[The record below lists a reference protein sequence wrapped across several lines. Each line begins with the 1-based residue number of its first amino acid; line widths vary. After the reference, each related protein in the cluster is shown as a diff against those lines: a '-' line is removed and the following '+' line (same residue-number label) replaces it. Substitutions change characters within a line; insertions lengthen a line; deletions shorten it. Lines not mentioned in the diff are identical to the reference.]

1 MLHRTMQRALR
12 SDARGAPP
20 RMSLLLDNRCP
31 HHAYRD
37 EMRDMLIGRDHSVWK
52 VHASSIV
59 CVETLVT
66 PPPAPLNL
74 ERSLERYAEH
84 LVRRAQARRPPA
96 RARPDSATLRRR
108 ADAGRPIG
116 AVSTSPRAR
125 PASARRVPA
134 LLPHACR
141 AARAGQEHQEE
152 ERTLRPPPGA
162 PSRRG
167 AAAAPSRRA
176 EAPPQTCSADDVA
189 RGEEACAPAAGA
201 RDPAE
206 MPLSPPLRVAVIQRT
221 SQERHTC
228 RWQSP
233 AWQLEGVR
241 PLPPAARTASASASA
256 PRLRSA
262 PPQRASLRRRGSSV
276 QHLPPPSTTF
286 HHQAHPQPGE
296 ARRDAQARARLRHLR
311 RAHAARQGLR

>member
-84 LVRRAQARRPPA
+84 LARRAQARRPPA
-96 RARPDSATLRRR
+96 RARPASATLPRR
-108 ADAGRPIG
+108 ADPGRPIG
-116 AVSTSPRAR
+116 AVGTSRPRAR

-141 AARAGQEHQEE
+141 ARAPGRSTRKRSARCARRRARPRGAAPPPRPRGWRRRRRRRAALTTWRAARRRARRPRARATRRRCRCRRRCASPSSRGRRRSGAPAVGRAQPGSLRACGLFRRQ
-152 ERTLRPPPGA
+152 RAPRPPQPRLRGSAAPRRASAARLTPPQRLIRPPP
-162 PSRRG
+162 S
-167 AAAAPSRRA
+167 
-176 EAPPQTCSADDVA
+176 
-189 RGEEACAPAAGA
+189 
-201 RDPAE
+201 
-206 MPLSPPLRVAVIQRT
+206 SPFR
-221 SQERHTC
+221 
-228 RWQSP
+228 
-233 AWQLEGVR
+233 
-241 PLPPAARTASASASA
+241 
-256 PRLRSA
+256 
-262 PPQRASLRRRGSSV
+262 
-276 QHLPPPSTTF
+276 HLPPPSTTF
-286 HHQAHPQPGE
+286 HRPPHPS
-296 ARRDAQARARLRHLR
+296 R
-311 RAHAARQGLR
+311 